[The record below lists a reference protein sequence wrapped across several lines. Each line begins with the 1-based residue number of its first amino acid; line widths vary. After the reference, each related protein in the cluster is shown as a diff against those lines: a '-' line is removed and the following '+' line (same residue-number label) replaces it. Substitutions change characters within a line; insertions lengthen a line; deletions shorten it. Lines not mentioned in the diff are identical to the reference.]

1 MRDFDVIDPDGN
13 QLTFR
18 YEIIRPSGLMSAS
31 SQTVDVCRGVALMV
45 HHACAARAA
54 HAWWTIKATPRH
66 TSTVWLEADI
76 NPLGRMISYRNVS
89 WFPSGSMTSKSRMPY
104 SWFCGGLTT

>member
-31 SQTVDVCRGVALMV
+31 SQTVDVCRGVALMSTT
-45 HHACAARAA
+45 HALHEPRAQNL
-54 HAWWTIKATPRH
+54 P
-66 TSTVWLEADI
+66 SQ
-76 NPLGRMISYRNVS
+76 NGR
-89 WFPSGSMTSKSRMPY
+89 T
-104 SWFCGGLTT
+104 